1 MLSMLSYEVDVT
13 INPLNKIPI
22 YIILYTLLW
31 EQWHIKWLIF
41 ITSSF
46 WFLWLYDYIT
56 YYILLYLH
64 ISCIHVSNMYMIFFL
79 YLLYMFFLKY
89 IYIYIQ
95 RIFSW
100 SNLAQAT
107 LSSDADGWLSTSRL
121 SKVGKARAAGE
132 HNPPAQDRQQIFSK
146 FWNPCVFNFGNI
158 WLYTYIYIIYYHIII
173 LKCLNKHTAY
183 KIQAHD
189 IINFDDHTMYMP
201 FTFYFLILNDVMICT
216 YQIFNYL
223 EVKNQRFI
231 YNMQ

>member
-64 ISCIHVSNMYMIFFL
+64 ISYIMYSCVKYVYDIFL

-89 IYIYIQ
+89 IYIYSEDIQ
-95 RIFSW
+95 LVQPCTSNTEFRCWWLAFNISPFQSW
-100 SNLAQAT
+100 K
-107 LSSDADGWLSTSRL
+107 STRSW
-121 SKVGKARAAGE
+121 RA
-132 HNPPAQDRQQIFSK
+132 
-146 FWNPCVFNFGNI
+146 
-158 WLYTYIYIIYYHIII
+158 
-173 LKCLNKHTAY
+173 
-183 KIQAHD
+183 
-189 IINFDDHTMYMP
+189 
-201 FTFYFLILNDVMICT
+201 
-216 YQIFNYL
+216 
-223 EVKNQRFI
+223 
-231 YNMQ
+231 

>member
-64 ISCIHVSNMYMIFFL
+64 ISCIHVSNMYMIFF
-79 YLLYMFFLKY
+79 YIYYICFFFWN

-146 FWNPCVFNFGNI
+146 FWNPCVFNFRNI
-158 WLYTYIYIIYYHIII
+158 WLYTYIYILYIII
-173 LKCLNKHTAY
+173 LLY
-183 KIQAHD
+183 
-189 IINFDDHTMYMP
+189 
-201 FTFYFLILNDVMICT
+201 
-216 YQIFNYL
+216 
-223 EVKNQRFI
+223 
-231 YNMQ
+231 